1 MGAPPAPGVWP
12 LSFILPEGAERELAG
27 LCVSHP
33 RRKGLLLKWNCLLG
47 VSILPNQRKSVLCFP
62 ALTLL
67 KAIKHCQGRGTF
79 ICWQV

>member
-12 LSFILPEGAERELAG
+12 LSFILPEGAEQELAG

-62 ALTLL
+62 ALL
-67 KAIKHCQGRGTF
+67 ASVSAAFCPSNRDGN
-79 ICWQV
+79 